1 MIMRIELDAR
11 QQVTVQHALQRY
23 AAFCLDNRD
32 KVLKDFAEPGME
44 PAAEDGKELVEYWE
58 RELLGVYG
66 VLAKF
71 AKGGCD
77 E

>member
-1 MIMRIELDAR
+1 MKLDLDDL
-11 QQVTVQHALQRY
+11 QVVTVRVALQRY

-32 KVLKDFAEPGME
+32 KVLKDFAEAGME

>member
-1 MIMRIELDAR
+1 MRIEFDHR

-32 KVLKDFAEPGME
+32 KVLKVFAEPGME
-44 PAAEDGKELVEYWE
+44 PAAADGEDLAEYWE
-58 RELLGVYG
+58 RELLAVYG

-71 AKGGCD
+71 SEGGCD